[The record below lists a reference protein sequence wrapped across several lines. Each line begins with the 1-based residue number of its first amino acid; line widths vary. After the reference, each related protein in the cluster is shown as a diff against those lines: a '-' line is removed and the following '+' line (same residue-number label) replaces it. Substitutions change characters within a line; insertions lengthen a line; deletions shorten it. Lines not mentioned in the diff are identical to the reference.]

1 MGDWP
6 VTVNT
11 LLFSWASCPA
21 ALIMELV
28 VVVGGKEIV
37 HAFQWIGFLNE
48 RAN

>member
-28 VVVGGKEIV
+28 VVVEGERDSPCV
-37 HAFQWIGFLNE
+37 PVDWILE
-48 RAN
+48 

>member
-28 VVVGGKEIV
+28 VVVVVEGERDSPCV
-37 HAFQWIGFLNE
+37 PVDWILE
-48 RAN
+48 